1 MQKVIGHVT
10 MLDRI
15 GSRRTTTLL
24 VEGVFTPHN
33 RIHRVLASGSTLTV
47 HMGKAKAMLAFSGA
61 GMQGIMAVLA
71 EFGTVVQLVVLLSLI
86 LASVVCW
93 GIIFQ
98 KARLLRKIRQHSARF
113 LDALYSANDLAFT
126 AAAARRFTFSPLA
139 RLFRA
144 AHQRLEAGND
154 GRAPLMDDDGAGLPI
169 SAMSR
174 LRHVL
179 RLAQAEEVARLEQ
192 GLPFLATTASVAP
205 FVGLFGTVWGIMQ
218 SFHAIGQRGGASLAV
233 VGPGISEALVATA
246 VGLAAAIPA
255 VVAYNHYLNRIR
267 RLEGELENFAAELA
281 LLFDS
286 RVSNDVPRVGSR
298 SVPQR

>member
-1 MQKVIGHVT
+1 
-10 MLDRI
+10 ML
-15 GSRRTTTLL
+15 S
-24 VEGVFTPHN
+24 
-33 RIHRVLASGSTLTV
+33 
-47 HMGKAKAMLAFSGA
+47 FSSA
-61 GMQGIMAVLA
+61 GLQGIMAVFA
-71 EFGTVVQLVVLLSLI
+71 EFGTVVQLVVLLALVF
-86 LASVVCW
+86 ASVVCW

-98 KARLLRKIRQHSARF
+98 KARLLRRVRQHSVRF
-113 LDALYSANDLAFT
+113 LDALYAANDLNFT
-126 AAAARRFTFSPLA
+126 AAAARRFAFSPLA

-144 AHQRLEAGND
+144 AHQRFEGGSD
-154 GRAPLMDDDGAGLPI
+154 GRGPLADDDGTGGATPTLT
-169 SAMSR
+169 R

-179 RLAQAEEVARLEQ
+179 RLAQAEEVARLEH

-267 RLEGELENFAAELA
+267 RIESELEHFAEELT

-286 RVSNDVPRVGSR
+286 RLAHDIPRVGNRPS
-298 SVPQR
+298 PQR

>member
-1 MQKVIGHVT
+1 MV
-10 MLDRI
+10 
-15 GSRRTTTLL
+15 
-24 VEGVFTPHN
+24 
-33 RIHRVLASGSTLTV
+33 
-47 HMGKAKAMLAFSGA
+47 AFSGM
-61 GMQGIMAVLA
+61 GLQGIMAVLA
-71 EFGTVVQLVVLLSLI
+71 AFGTVVQLGVLLSLI
-86 LASVVCW
+86 FASVMCW
-93 GIIFQ
+93 GIILQ
-98 KARLLRKIRQHSARF
+98 KARLLRKVRQHSVRF
-113 LDALYSANDLAFT
+113 LDALYSANDLTFT
-126 AAAARRFTFSPLA
+126 AAAARRFAFSPLA

-144 AHQRLEAGND
+144 AHQRLEATSD
-154 GRAPLMDDDGAGLPI
+154 GRVSMVDDEGTGLSMPTLT
-169 SAMSR
+169 R

-179 RLAQAEEVARLEQ
+179 RLAQAEEMARLEQ

-267 RLEGELENFAAELA
+267 RIEDELEHFAEELT

-286 RVSNDVPRVGSR
+286 RLPHEQRVGHRPS
-298 SVPQR
+298 PPH

>member
-1 MQKVIGHVT
+1 MV
-10 MLDRI
+10 
-15 GSRRTTTLL
+15 
-24 VEGVFTPHN
+24 
-33 RIHRVLASGSTLTV
+33 
-47 HMGKAKAMLAFSGA
+47 AFSGT
-61 GMQGIMAVLA
+61 GLQGIMAVFA
-71 EFGTVVQLVVLLSLI
+71 GFGTVVQVVVLLSLI

-98 KARLLRKIRQHSARF
+98 KARLLRKIRSHSVRF
-113 LDALYSANDLAFT
+113 LDALYTANDLAFT
-126 AAAARRFTFSPLA
+126 AAAARRFPLSPLA

-144 AHQRLEAGND
+144 AHQRFEVGSE
-154 GRAPLMDDDGAGLPI
+154 GRALMGDDNGAGQPTPTPT
-169 SAMSR
+169 R

-267 RLEGELENFAAELA
+267 RIEEELEHFAEELT

-286 RVSNDVPRVGSR
+286 RLSHDVQRVGHRPS
-298 SVPQR
+298 PQR